1 MTEPI
6 CSCIKYILFP
16 NEIMD
21 LANRHQWQPKP
32 LCKKLM
38 RNFIMDDQTDNCWT
52 HRSILASQKE
62 GKPDVMNLP
71 PIQCERKYT
80 VPPRK
85 YFCKTTEPEPAHA
98 SRATHQHPEKHG
110 DRGMYEMM
118 PQECNRQ
125 NPEHETF
132 QGTNDCFL
140 SNSKEKTK
148 RQEQKKR
155 RVTNRLRETSET
167 RGPHC
172 FDPVSEKSVVKDI
185 FVGRENLNARY
196 LMKLRSFCSSFRT
209 IKVLWKCFVLFF

>member
-1 MTEPI
+1 
-6 CSCIKYILFP
+6 
-16 NEIMD
+16 
-21 LANRHQWQPKP
+21 
-32 LCKKLM
+32 
-38 RNFIMDDQTDNCWT
+38 
-52 HRSILASQKE
+52 
-62 GKPDVMNLP
+62 
-71 PIQCERKYT
+71 
-80 VPPRK
+80 
-85 YFCKTTEPEPAHA
+85 
-98 SRATHQHPEKHG
+98 
-110 DRGMYEMM
+110 MM

-167 RGPHC
+167 RQPDAVCGPHC

-185 FVGRENLNARY
+185 FVRQENVNARY

-209 IKVLWKCFVLFF
+209 IKVL